1 MQVMHD
7 RVLIK
12 KIDPESKT
20 SGGLILTHVQDQSFQ
35 ATVIKVGNGKPVPGG
50 KPIPLTVKEGDVVI
64 YNPNAT
70 TPLRVAGEDCL
81 VIKEDEIIAIIEG
94 N

>member
-12 KIDPESKT
+12 KIEPETKT
-20 SGGLILTHVQDQSFQ
+20 AGGLVLTHVQDQSFE
-35 ATVIKVGNGKPVPGG
+35 ATVIKVGSGKPVEGG
-50 KPIPLTVKEGDVVI
+50 KPIPLTVKEGDTVI

-70 TPLRVAGEDCL
+70 IPLRVAGEDFL
-81 VIKEDEIIAIIEG
+81 VIKEEEIFAIIDSK
-94 N
+94 

>member
-12 KIDPESKT
+12 KIEPEKKT
-20 SGGLILTHVQDQSFQ
+20 AGGLVLPVEVNPVFE
-35 ATVIKVGNGKPVPGG
+35 AMVVAVGTGKPIVDSNGF
-50 KPIPLTVKEGDVVI
+50 IPLTVKVGDRVM

-70 TPLRVAGEDCL
+70 ITVSVGGETLL
-81 VIKEDEIIAIIEG
+81 VTKEDDIFAIME
-94 N
+94 

>member
-12 KIDPESKT
+12 KIEPESKT
-20 SGGLILTHVQDQSFQ
+20 SGGLVLTHVLDQSFQ
-35 ATVIKVGNGKPVPGG
+35 ATVIKVGNGKPIKGG
-50 KPIPLTVKEGDVVI
+50 APIPLTVKEGDVVI

-70 TPLRVAGEDCL
+70 IPLRVAGEDCL
-81 VIKEDEIIAIIEG
+81 VIKEEEIFAIIDS